1 MTVRVHTNTRNA
13 IVNAVLGLLDADVGA
28 SKAEIRS
35 GSQPAAATDA
45 ASGTLLATVVFAD
58 PAGTVS
64 AGVLTFTDPAAVTAV
79 AAGTATWARL
89 LDNSGDTILDCTVS
103 ATGGGGELQLATVSI
118 TVGLSVDVTAFSI
131 TAPA

>member
-45 ASGTLLATVVFAD
+45 ATGTLLATVVFAD

-79 AAGTATWARL
+79 AAGTAGWARL

-103 ATGGGGELQLATVSI
+103 ATGGGGELQLATTAI

>member
-1 MTVRVHTNTRNA
+1 MTVRVNTPTRTA
-13 IVNAVLGLLDADVGA
+13 IVAAVLAQLDADAGP

-58 PAGTVS
+58 PAGTV
-64 AGVLTFTDPAAVTAV
+64 ANGVLTFTDPAAVTAV

-103 ATGGGGELQLATVSI
+103 ATGGGGELQLATTSI
-118 TVGLSVDVTAFSI
+118 TVGLSVDITAFSI